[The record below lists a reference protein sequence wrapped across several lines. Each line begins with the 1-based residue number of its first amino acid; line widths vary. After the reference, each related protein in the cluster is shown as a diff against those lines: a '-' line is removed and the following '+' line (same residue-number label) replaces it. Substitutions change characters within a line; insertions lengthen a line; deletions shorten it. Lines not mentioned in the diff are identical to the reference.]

1 MKSINWVRW
10 TLPLFA
16 AMAAPSAFAADHSD
30 GPAASKD
37 PTADITDLFAWQVAK
52 TASTTAKTYFVLD
65 LGTKVPTTEKFS
77 DSVKYV
83 FHTTSAAKYGAT
95 TKTPLDIIVTF
106 STAQAISVWV
116 GPKLVVSG
124 DASKTA
130 GLASADGKV
139 KAFAG
144 VRDDPFFFN
153 LTGFKDVA
161 AIVHG
166 VATGA
171 TPPAFDDGCPIISA
185 DTANNVLVP
194 GLKGPTEGGA
204 SSNFFAGF
212 NVLSIVLELDTTL
225 VTAGG
230 PIVGVWASTNK

>member
-16 AMAAPSAFAADHSD
+16 ALAAPSALAADHSD

-52 TASTTAKTYFVLD
+52 TATTTAKTYLVLD
-65 LGTKVPTTEKFS
+65 IGTAVATTAKFS
-77 DSVKYV
+77 DAVKYV
-83 FHTTSAAKYGAT
+83 FHTTSEATYGAT
-95 TKTPLDIIVTF
+95 AKTPLDIICTF
-106 STAQAISVWV
+106 TATQAISCWV

-124 DASKTA
+124 DESKTT

-139 KAFAG
+139 KVFAG

-161 AIVHG
+161 GLVHDT
-166 VATGA
+166 ATSA
-171 TPPAFDDGCPIISA
+171 TPPAFEDGCPIISA
-185 DTANNVLVP
+185 DTSKLLVD

-204 SSNFFAGF
+204 SPNFFAGF
-212 NVLSIVLELDTTL
+212 NVLSIVMELDTTL